1 MSIGITAWLWI
12 LAAAVIPLLIHL
24 WSRKS
29 GQPKMLP
36 TFRFLPEKSIAR
48 ASRIEL
54 HEKLLLLL
62 RIALITLIAFLLAGL
77 FFDRPQRTAQTV
89 KLTEHETESS
99 EEWGGD
105 DILEIIISSQQIDR
119 LGWWHLL
126 EQVDYEYRPNLII
139 TEGRL
144 TSDRFTGELP
154 ELSAELEWNPIE
166 LPAEIQ
172 SATWN
177 GADDRKFEYVQQR
190 TDGFVDNRI
199 VPLSEGVDSL
209 AGGSS
214 LRVLISSDTDSNFKS
229 GFETAAELWNI
240 ELTEADLPSGQLAD
254 IRFDDRE
261 IRLFSES
268 SAAQVQMQLS
278 PGPQFGVEIPVMV
291 SDSIHAENDQM
302 RRFDGNRKSVV
313 FEKGQNEFV
322 LQSTP
327 DAAYAH
333 WFYAGVG
340 HQLLKEAAGIDDMHY
355 PEVSDD
361 KRQPIRIEEPARA
374 GVGRKEPATNI
385 LLLCLLLVW
394 AAERILSNRRG
405 M

>member
-12 LAAAVIPLLIHL
+12 LAASVVPLLIHL

-54 HEKLLLLL
+54 HEVLLLLL
-62 RIALITLIAFLLAGL
+62 RVALITLLAFLLAGL
-77 FFDRPQRTAQTV
+77 FFDRHQRTAQTV
-89 KLTEHETESS
+89 KVTEHETESS
-99 EEWGGD
+99 EEWVGD
-105 DILEIIISSQQIDR
+105 DILEIKIPSQHIDR
-119 LGWWHLL
+119 VGWWHLL
-126 EQVDYEYRPNLII
+126 EQVDYDHRPDLII

-144 TSDRFTGELP
+144 NADRFTGELP

-166 LPAEIQ
+166 LPADIQ
-172 SATWN
+172 SATWT

-190 TDGFVDNRI
+190 TDIQVDNRI
-199 VPLSEGVDSL
+199 SPLSEDVDSL
-209 AGGSS
+209 AGGN
-214 LRVLISSDTDSNFKS
+214 LFRVLISSDTDSNFKR
-229 GFETAAELWNI
+229 GFETVEELWNI
-240 ELTEADLPSGQLAD
+240 ELSEADLPSGQLAN
-254 IRFDDRE
+254 IRFDGKE

-268 SAAQVQMQLS
+268 SADQGQMQLR

-291 SDSIHAENDQM
+291 SDSIHGVNNQM
-302 RRFDGNRKSVV
+302 RRIDGNRKSVV

-322 LQSTP
+322 LQGTP

-333 WFYAGVG
+333 WFYVGVG
-340 HQLLKEAAGIDDMHY
+340 HQLLKEAAGIDETHY

-361 KRQPIRIEEPARA
+361 QRQPIRIEEPARA
-374 GVGRKEPATNI
+374 GVVRKEPATNI